1 MATTSL
7 KITAGPL
14 SGSRPEDLGIGGTF
28 HGISLDE
35 LQAVVDSAAVETL
48 GFGSFEE
55 VPACAVLGSIEQSEA
70 PSGSLAGIRSLA
82 EKTMAAFGSSAT
94 LVLEP
99 A

>member
-1 MATTSL
+1 MASTL
-7 KITAGPL
+7 KITAAPL
-14 SGSRPEDLGIGGTF
+14 NGTRSEDLGIGGTF
-28 HGISLDE
+28 HGISLSE
-35 LQAVVDSAAVETL
+35 LQGIVDTKVIESL
-48 GFGSFEE
+48 GFSSFEE

-70 PSGSLAGIRSLA
+70 SGKAVTAIRAIA